1 MLSAVHA
8 SPSCTPPDPLSAALL
23 RRTAVKC
30 SNDDEKLS
38 ELVIMHVPKC
48 MRGCCDQS
56 QVVAVSGRGEGRV
69 GGAVHVT
76 GKLEAQPQPQAQ
88 PLSLRSLH

>member
-1 MLSAVHA
+1 
-8 SPSCTPPDPLSAALL
+8 
-23 RRTAVKC
+23 
-30 SNDDEKLS
+30 
-38 ELVIMHVPKC
+38 MHVPTC

-56 QVVAVSGRGEGRV
+56 QVPGEGEWGWEQV

-76 GKLEAQPQPQAQ
+76 GNLEAQPQPQ